1 MTNPLPSA
9 IRAARLRAGLTQSQA
24 GALVHTTW
32 RVWQQW
38 ERGKRKM
45 HPAFFDLF
53 KRTLGD

>member
-1 MTNPLPSA
+1 MNPLPSA
-9 IRAARLRAGLTQSQA
+9 IRAARLRAGLTQAQA